1 MLSIL
6 PRFCSLVALAALVT
20 FTSTVDAQVY
30 RGRRAGKTISPTGRL
45 ADCNLSGAVF
55 METNKAFNAI
65 DGGRCILNGAR
76 FELSEPSGDMGPYV
90 PLEGVDL
97 RHSSWVAVDF
107 LTPPVLRY
115 ANAAQANFSSIHTD
129 GEPVEMVDATGL
141 IATKAKFHGAQTALW
156 FVQGASFNE
165 AEFTSTL
172 LNGWTTDPLSYEGMF
187 ESAPESMR
195 AMTASGAKFENCLL
209 EECNLAGASFDGSA
223 LILTKFSEECV
234 LNGCNFDNVII
245 EETDFL
251 EANLS
256 GASLKSARLDEA
268 SFEGCN
274 LTGAVFSNAV
284 IRESN
289 FSGAEMRGVSF
300 AHAIVEGSDFTGTDL
315 STSNLTNAVMK
326 DLIGTP
332 PALPQDFVIKS
343 HELETVNAD
352 NDTLRTPVY
361 DIVIS
366 EARYN
371 DGYRQKKAQN

>member
-1 MLSIL
+1 
-6 PRFCSLVALAALVT
+6 
-20 FTSTVDAQVY
+20 
-30 RGRRAGKTISPTGRL
+30 
-45 ADCNLSGAVF
+45 
-55 METNKAFNAI
+55 
-65 DGGRCILNGAR
+65 
-76 FELSEPSGDMGPYV
+76 
-90 PLEGVDL
+90 VDL

-115 ANAAQANFSSIHTD
+115 ANASQANFSSIHTD

-366 EARYN
+366 ESRYN